1 MPWRAAAGRAPAR
14 PACAPKPRLGRARLP
29 QRQKSN
35 LKTKDM
41 SEKGKARRAAYEER
55 QERKAKKI
63 VNWIFVV
70 LVLLAICFI
79 AYTFTI
85 VQ

>member
-1 MPWRAAAGRAPAR
+1 
-14 PACAPKPRLGRARLP
+14 
-29 QRQKSN
+29 
-35 LKTKDM
+35 M